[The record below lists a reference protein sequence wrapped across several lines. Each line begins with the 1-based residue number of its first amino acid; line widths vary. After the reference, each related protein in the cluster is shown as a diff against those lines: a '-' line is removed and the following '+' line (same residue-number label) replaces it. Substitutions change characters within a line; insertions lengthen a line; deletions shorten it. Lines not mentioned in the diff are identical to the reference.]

1 MWSIYRKEINA
12 FFSSLIGYLVIAAF
26 LVLLGLF
33 MFVFPDTSLLEYG
46 FATMEQL
53 FSLAPS
59 LFVLII
65 PAITMRTFAEEQ
77 QTGAIELLVTRPIS
91 DLSIILGKLLAS
103 LSLVVIALLPT
114 VLYYYTVYELG
125 NPRGNLD
132 TGGILGSYVGLLMLA
147 AAFVAIGVFVS
158 SLTANQIIAFLLA
171 AFLCF
176 WMYWGFQYMSQL
188 PVFVGRTD
196 DLVQQLGML
205 HHYNSLSRGVIDSRD
220 MVYFLSLIALFVF
233 FTLLSLERRKW

>member
-77 QTGAIELLVTRPIS
+77 QTGAIELLVTRPIA
-91 DLSIILGKLLAS
+91 DLSIILGTLLAS
-103 LSLVVIALLPT
+103 LSLVVLALLPT

>member
-65 PAITMRTFAEEQ
+65 PAITMRSFAEEQ

-91 DLSIILGKLLAS
+91 DLSIILGKFLAS
-103 LSLVVIALLPT
+103 LSLVLIALLPT

-132 TGGILGSYVGLLMLA
+132 TGGILGSYAGLLMLA

-188 PVFVGRTD
+188 PIFVGRTD

-220 MVYFLSLIALFVF
+220 MVYFLSIIALFVF

>member
-65 PAITMRTFAEEQ
+65 PAITMRSFAEEQ
-77 QTGAIELLVTRPIS
+77 QTGAIELLVTRPIT
-91 DLSIILGKLLAS
+91 DLSIILGKFLAS

-132 TGGILGSYVGLLMLA
+132 SGGILGSYVGLLMLA

-205 HHYNSLSRGVIDSRD
+205 HHYNSLSRGVVDSRD
-220 MVYFLSLIALFVF
+220 MVYFLSIIALFVF

>member
-77 QTGAIELLVTRPIS
+77 QTGAIELLVTRPIT

>member
-77 QTGAIELLVTRPIS
+77 QTGAIELLVTRPIA

>member
-65 PAITMRTFAEEQ
+65 PAITMRSFAEEQ

-91 DLSIILGKLLAS
+91 DLSIILGKFLAS
-103 LSLVVIALLPT
+103 LSLVLIALLPT

-132 TGGILGSYVGLLMLA
+132 TGGILGSYAGLLMLA
-147 AAFVAIGVFVS
+147 AAFVAIGIFVS

-188 PVFVGRTD
+188 PIFVGRTD

-220 MVYFLSLIALFVF
+220 MVYFLSIIALFVF

>member
-1 MWSIYRKEINA
+1 
-12 FFSSLIGYLVIAAF
+12 
-26 LVLLGLF
+26 VL
-33 MFVFPDTSLLEYG
+33 
-46 FATMEQL
+46 
-53 FSLAPS
+53 
-59 LFVLII
+59 
-65 PAITMRTFAEEQ
+65 
-77 QTGAIELLVTRPIS
+77 
-91 DLSIILGKLLAS
+91 
-103 LSLVVIALLPT
+103 IALLPT

-132 TGGILGSYVGLLMLA
+132 TGGILGSYAGLLMLA

-188 PVFVGRTD
+188 PIFVGRTD

-220 MVYFLSLIALFVF
+220 MVYFLSIIALFVF

>member
-65 PAITMRTFAEEQ
+65 PAITMRSFAEEQ

-91 DLSIILGKLLAS
+91 DLSIILGKFLAS
-103 LSLVVIALLPT
+103 LSLVFIALLPT

-132 TGGILGSYVGLLMLA
+132 TGGILGSYAGLLMLA

-188 PVFVGRTD
+188 PIFVGRTD

-220 MVYFLSLIALFVF
+220 MVYFLSIIALFVF